1 METVPVDLS
10 ELGAVVKNNVWK
22 TVYDAL
28 IIKLNA
34 IDASTL
40 V

>member
-10 ELGAVVKNNVWK
+10 KLGAVVKNNVWK
-22 TVYDAL
+22 TVYYAL